1 MNELELNTLTWM
13 NIVDIMRSKT
23 DISWEYTNMHPFPL
37 NLKCVKLNICYK
49 NTNKCES
56 CRDFHDNDTLLI

>member
-1 MNELELNTLTWM
+1 M